1 MTPLLTSAIGAIS
14 AITVLTAS
22 VNVNIAQQS
31 DLQRTKGLDKHK
43 AKAIIEWRNQNG
55 SIDGFQELAQVPG
68 FTPEVIDKVKPQ
80 IAFSGDAYT
89 PPPKPAPK
97 KKR

>member
-1 MTPLLTSAIGAIS
+1 MAMALSIAIA
-14 AITVLTAS
+14 ALVAS
-22 VNVNIAQQS
+22 VNVNTAQQS

-55 SIDGFQELAQVPG
+55 PIDGFQELAQVPG
-68 FTPEVIDKVKPQ
+68 FTPELIEKVKPQ

-89 PPPKPAPK
+89 PPPKPTPAARK
-97 KKR
+97 KK

>member
-1 MTPLLTSAIGAIS
+1 MAMALSIAVAAL
-14 AITVLTAS
+14 VAS
-22 VNVNIAQQS
+22 VNVNTAQQS

-55 SIDGFQELAQVPG
+55 PIDGFQELAQVPG
-68 FTPEVIDKVKPQ
+68 FTPELIEKVKPQ

-89 PPPKPAPK
+89 PPPKPTPAARK
-97 KKR
+97 KK